1 MLKNYQ
7 SVWRQIHYDVTDK
20 NNDVSFEG
28 HDIYYH
34 SKVILLA
41 KHLFPYF
48 YTHI

>member
-1 MLKNYQ
+1 
-7 SVWRQIHYDVTDK
+7 VWRQTHYDVTDK

-34 SKVILLA
+34 SKVIFLA
-41 KHLFPYF
+41 KKKKLYF